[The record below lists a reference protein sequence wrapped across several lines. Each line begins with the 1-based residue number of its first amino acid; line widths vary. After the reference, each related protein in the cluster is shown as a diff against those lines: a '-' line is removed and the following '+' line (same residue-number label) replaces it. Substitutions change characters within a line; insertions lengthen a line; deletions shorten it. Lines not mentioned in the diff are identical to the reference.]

1 MKSPTQKPPTINEH
15 YTPHQHH
22 QQPIRR
28 EDPYQRPLDVS
39 IPAPNPSAY
48 QPAEDYYLPPPQEQE
63 PIYEI
68 PPTHPHAYPTQMI
81 PNGMST
87 HHQLV
92 PPSVIQHKRSPPPPV
107 PAHAKPPPPVPASI
121 RSKTPDS
128 VLSHDTATQWSHGSR
143 DTVFEQ
149 IKQTIENSPDA
160 SVGYT
165 SVVKSPKRTGPL
177 RTSGTQT
184 LPEPKEVQT
193 DLPLRDSI
201 DNAPAIIKNV
211 SGMVYHDKY
220 ENQQTLNI
228 AEMKNARIPPRPA
241 NDVIAK
247 SLNSTQ
253 ATHASSSANSSLLAN
268 DQKATS
274 GHDWSVASDF
284 QDYRASNE
292 QLNVTASTPTGQS
305 ELSSNQKQVEF
316 SFYNHEYEENADSL
330 RKSTPEKVSKN
341 DGRMFKLV
349 VNQPVLNQER
359 GRMIVR
365 MEPPK
370 TNPKSNSR
378 PGHDRKNSSEIYNS
392 AKPEP
397 KPRQK
402 SKERPKPKTKPKLP
416 EKSPVTKARV
426 KSPERKSPVKISKP
440 KWKSPNDSIEIHEP
454 TPKHMTEPANQS
466 EQTMSYNE
474 ILAKHRQSPS
484 YSPPKSIDQ
493 QILREQY
500 AIAVRSGSTEPERP
514 ERTSPKKK
522 YPANQIQES
531 GNESD
536 SRAARMRLKARERR
550 SDHSDLDEIVKS
562 NTKESF

>member
-1 MKSPTQKPPTINEH
+1 MKHHVFVKPPAQKPPTINEDPQQYNH
-15 YTPHQHH
+15 HHHVQH

-28 EDPYQRPLDVS
+28 EDPYQRLDVS
-39 IPAPNPSAY
+39 IPAPNPSVY
-48 QPAEDYYLPPPQEQE
+48 NPTEDYYLPPPQERE

-68 PPTHPHAYPTQMI
+68 PPTLHSYPSQLT
-81 PNGMST
+81 NGLPPA
-87 HHQLV
+87 HHLI
-92 PPSVIQHKRSPPPPV
+92 PPSAVHQKRSPPPPV
-107 PAHAKPPPPVPASI
+107 PAHAKRPTPPPPVPASI

-201 DNAPAIIKNV
+201 DNAPTHSKGVGA
-211 SGMVYHDKY
+211 MVYHDRY

-228 AEMKNARIPPRPA
+228 AEIKNARIPPRPA

-253 ATHASSSANSSLLAN
+253 ATHASSSANSSLLVN
-268 DQKATS
+268 DQKANS
-274 GHDWSVASDF
+274 GHDWSVASDVLE
-284 QDYRASNE
+284 YHASNE
-292 QLNVTASTPTGQS
+292 QLNVTSTPTGQS
-305 ELSSNQKQVEF
+305 ETSSNQKQVEF
-316 SFYNHEYEENADSL
+316 SFYNHEYEDNADSL
-330 RKSTPEKVSKN
+330 RKSTPTQEKVGKN

-365 MEPPK
+365 MEPTQSGTKP
-370 TNPKSNSR
+370 NPKSNVK

-397 KPRQK
+397 K
-402 SKERPKPKTKPKLP
+402 
-416 EKSPVTKARV
+416 
-426 KSPERKSPVKISKP
+426 
-440 KWKSPNDSIEIHEP
+440 
-454 TPKHMTEPANQS
+454 
-466 EQTMSYNE
+466 
-474 ILAKHRQSPS
+474 
-484 YSPPKSIDQ
+484 
-493 QILREQY
+493 
-500 AIAVRSGSTEPERP
+500 
-514 ERTSPKKK
+514 
-522 YPANQIQES
+522 
-531 GNESD
+531 
-536 SRAARMRLKARERR
+536 
-550 SDHSDLDEIVKS
+550 
-562 NTKESF
+562 ESFKCIICSFKNVIICAIT

>member
-22 QQPIRR
+22 EQPIRR
-28 EDPYQRPLDVS
+28 EDPYQRLDVS

-48 QPAEDYYLPPPQEQE
+48 HPVEDYYVPPPQERE

-68 PPTHPHAYPTQMI
+68 PPTHTHSYPTQMI
-81 PNGMST
+81 PNGISPSA

-92 PPSVIQHKRSPPPPV
+92 PPSVIQQKRSPPPPV

-201 DNAPAIIKNV
+201 DNAPAIIKSV

-365 MEPPK
+365 MEPPQPK
-370 TNPKSNSR
+370 TNSKSNSR

-397 KPRQK
+397 KERFK
-402 SKERPKPKTKPKLP
+402 SIHSL
-416 EKSPVTKARV
+416 EKSLPPP
-426 KSPERKSPVKISKP
+426 S
-440 KWKSPNDSIEIHEP
+440 EI
-454 TPKHMTEPANQS
+454 KM
-466 EQTMSYNE
+466 
-474 ILAKHRQSPS
+474 
-484 YSPPKSIDQ
+484 
-493 QILREQY
+493 
-500 AIAVRSGSTEPERP
+500 
-514 ERTSPKKK
+514 
-522 YPANQIQES
+522 
-531 GNESD
+531 
-536 SRAARMRLKARERR
+536 
-550 SDHSDLDEIVKS
+550 
-562 NTKESF
+562 

>member
-1 MKSPTQKPPTINEH
+1 MFLKHYFSNTRSFSPERIQIRDSLPSYRTRSDRESDSQYDSHELKHHVFVKPPTQKPPTINENSQH
-15 YTPHQHH
+15 YTPHHH
-22 QQPIRR
+22 HQQQKQQPIRR
-28 EDPYQRPLDVS
+28 EDPYQRQLDVS
-39 IPAPNPSAY
+39 IPAPSAY
-48 QPAEDYYLPPPQEQE
+48 HTTEDYYLPPPQEQE

-68 PPTHPHAYPTQMI
+68 PPTLHSYPPQLT
-81 PNGMST
+81 NGMASAR
-87 HHQLV
+87 HLV
-92 PPSVIQHKRSPPPPV
+92 PPSNVQPKRSPPPPI
-107 PAHAKPPPPVPASI
+107 PAHAKRPTPPVPASI

-165 SVVKSPKRTGPL
+165 SVVKSPKRSGPL

-201 DNAPAIIKNV
+201 DNAPAPAKGV
-211 SGMVYHDKY
+211 GGMVYHEKY

-228 AEMKNARIPPRPA
+228 AEIKNARIPPRPT
-241 NDVIAK
+241 NEVIAK

-284 QDYRASNE
+284 QDYRASTE
-292 QLNVTASTPTGQS
+292 QLNVTSTPTGQS
-305 ELSSNQKQVEF
+305 VISSPSPNQKQVEF

-330 RKSTPEKVSKN
+330 RKTTPTQEKVTKN

-365 MEPPK
+365 MEPG
-370 TNPKSNSR
+370 TNPKPR

-397 KPRQK
+397 K
-402 SKERPKPKTKPKLP
+402 
-416 EKSPVTKARV
+416 
-426 KSPERKSPVKISKP
+426 
-440 KWKSPNDSIEIHEP
+440 
-454 TPKHMTEPANQS
+454 
-466 EQTMSYNE
+466 
-474 ILAKHRQSPS
+474 
-484 YSPPKSIDQ
+484 
-493 QILREQY
+493 
-500 AIAVRSGSTEPERP
+500 
-514 ERTSPKKK
+514 
-522 YPANQIQES
+522 
-531 GNESD
+531 
-536 SRAARMRLKARERR
+536 
-550 SDHSDLDEIVKS
+550 
-562 NTKESF
+562 ESFI